1 MMMMNCFCGMV
12 DQRKALSLI
21 SSRDHCQRSSPWWIS
36 DMPRAWFEPVQN
48 LSADCV
54 EWSCTV
60 VITNTL
66 HLPVFDQISLFF
78 YRKNLKSPILGWQ
91 VWVNLICD
99 RNFGKVIFHISKH
112 HDGKVSIKQLC
123 NLKKNHDKFNKAIL
137 DLNFLFDCKTIGVVP
152 KFLCFNL
159 PYTNDNDS
167 KAIQQ
172 RLLRSA
178 IRKRTN
184 EKYKLTKNL
193 QESTKDVKSIVTGIE
208 WLVLEKAMLKNVNK
222 KRTLII
228 KAHKRN

>member
-1 MMMMNCFCGMV
+1 M
-12 DQRKALSLI
+12 
-21 SSRDHCQRSSPWWIS
+21 
-36 DMPRAWFEPVQN
+36 
-48 LSADCV
+48 
-54 EWSCTV
+54 
-60 VITNTL
+60 
-66 HLPVFDQISLFF
+66 
-78 YRKNLKSPILGWQ
+78 Y
-91 VWVNLICD
+91 
-99 RNFGKVIFHISKH
+99 
-112 HDGKVSIKQLC
+112 